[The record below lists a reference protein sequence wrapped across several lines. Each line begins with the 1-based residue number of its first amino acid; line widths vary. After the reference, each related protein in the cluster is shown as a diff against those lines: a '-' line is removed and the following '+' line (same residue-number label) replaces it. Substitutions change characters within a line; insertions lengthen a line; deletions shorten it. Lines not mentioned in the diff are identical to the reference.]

1 MKKMNNY
8 SDVINFGAELIEN
21 FTINTRKKA
30 DDFIMKRKVKK
41 VKEGLE
47 KSDELLS
54 KMNDMEED

>member
-21 FTINTRKKA
+21 FTINARKKA
-30 DDFIMKRKVKK
+30 NDFIMKRKVKK